1 MATFNFTF
9 DPGTTLQQMIGFE
22 IAGRVWANYLTDNT
36 TINIHAGISSNLGTN
51 VIGGAL
57 PGMQANVQ
65 YQTYRDRFAADR
77 KSADDNT
84 AYSNLYWNPAE
95 YQATGRSPFFKSWI
109 QTVDSYRPGGGS
121 ETITSQSLNMTRA
134 NAKALGI
141 TTTGASSALDGVILM
156 GDLANSA
163 VRWNYDYA
171 RTGSTPPSNTLDFLS
186 TAIHEIG
193 HVLGFISGQDQPFNH
208 AAVATLNWTEQVAAQ
223 MTRIGNTTPLDF
235 YRFQWWEATSSKAPH
250 LIGIPNFTYGDIG
263 KFSIDG
269 GRNRIMGLS
278 QGTTLYSAQTNGWSW
293 GDGYQSSHTE
303 RGTNSIFSPTLS
315 LQQQKSI
322 TQTDLRIFDVLGWD
336 VNSNRSLSV
345 NYTALAT
352 QSQQALATRL
362 GKTVS
367 WLNTNATTA
376 ATSLSKNRDQEIYTM
391 MQNSGVYDL
400 TRVAKPSS
408 TGWVS
413 RQVLAQ
419 AFQERGLFDTFDGS
433 GQSNEEVAQPL
444 ITVTGELASDRQF
457 TNPAASTPQLLNTA
471 GAIAATTTRITQ
483 IYQEN
488 FTTDVPT
495 PSPNLQTITIEVS
508 AQTVRESQNMAVR
521 LGENLASSSRAY
533 SSELPYFTPLTSP
546 TTTAEFSEF
555 SVAYDNLLLASLTAI

>member
-36 TINIHAGISSNLGTN
+36 TINIHAGISSSLGTN

-95 YQATGRSPFFKSWI
+95 YQATGQSPFFKSWV
-109 QTVDSYRPGGGS
+109 QSANDNGSGKTVYWDQL
-121 ETITSQSLNMTRA
+121 TSQTLNLSRA

-156 GDLANSA
+156 GDLANSS

-171 RTGSTPPSNTLDFLS
+171 RNSSTPPSNTLDFLS

-193 HVLGFISGQDQPFNH
+193 HVLGFISGQDQPFDISTIYGSNLSNQT
-208 AAVATLNWTEQVAAQ
+208 ARQINESRL
-223 MTRIGNTTPLDF
+223 RYTTPMDF
-235 YRFQWWEATSSKAPH
+235 YRHNMGWGDGVARIS
-250 LIGIPNFTYGDIG
+250 NFTYGDVAN
-263 KFSIDG
+263 FSIDG
-269 GRNRIMGLS
+269 RRTSLAEFATGAKTSIMS
-278 QGTTLYSAQTNGWSW
+278 DGWQW
-293 GDGYQSSHTE
+293 GDGYQASHTQA
-303 RGTNSIFSPTLS
+303 GTNSIMSPTLS
-315 LQQQKSI
+315 VQQQKSI
-322 TQTDLRIFDVLGWD
+322 AQTDLRMFDVLGWD
-336 VNSNRSLSV
+336 VNSSSSLSV
-345 NYTALAT
+345 NYATLAA

-362 GKTVS
+362 GKTVT
-367 WLNTNATTA
+367 WLNANVTSA
-376 ATSLSKNRDQEIYTM
+376 ATSLSTNRDQEIYTM

-400 TRVAKPSS
+400 TRIAKPSS

-433 GQSNEEVAQPL
+433 GQSNEEVAQPAIAISGDL
-444 ITVTGELASDRQF
+444 VSDRHF
-457 TNPAASTPQLLNTA
+457 TNPTATTPQLGNVS
-471 GAIAATTTRITQ
+471 GVIATITRILPF
-483 IYQEN
+483 YRSN
-488 FTTDVPT
+488 FTTIDLPT
-495 PSPNLQTITIEVS
+495 PSSNGLQITIEVS
-508 AQTVRESQNMAVR
+508 AQPVKAQNTDILSGNYETAQF
-521 LGENLASSSRAY
+521 RAY
-533 SSELPYFTPLTSP
+533 DSRMQNQIAAANATEKTDNV
-546 TTTAEFSEF
+546 FSLDQILHLDRAVF
-555 SVAYDNLLLASLTAI
+555 

>member
-9 DPGTTLQQMIGFE
+9 DPGTTLQQMVGFE
-22 IAGRVWANYLTDNT
+22 IAGRVWASYLTDNT
-36 TINIHAGISSNLGTN
+36 TINIHAGVSSSLGTN

-57 PGMQANVQ
+57 PGIQANVQ

-95 YQATGRSPFFKSWI
+95 YQATGRSPFFKSWV
-109 QTVDSYRPGGGS
+109 QSANDNGSGKTVYWDQL
-121 ETITSQSLNMTRA
+121 TSQTLNLSRA

-141 TTTGASSALDGVILM
+141 TTTGASSALDGVILF
-156 GDLANSA
+156 GDLAGSS

-193 HVLGFISGQDQPFNH
+193 HVLGFISGQDQPFDISTIYGSNLSNQT
-208 AAVATLNWTEQVAAQ
+208 ARQINESRL
-223 MTRIGNTTPLDF
+223 RYTTPMDF
-235 YRFQWWEATSSKAPH
+235 YRHNMWWTDSTDR
-250 LIGIPNFTYGDIG
+250 LPNFTYGDVAD
-263 KFSIDG
+263 FSIDG
-269 GRNRIMGLS
+269 RRTSLAELATG
-278 QGTTLYSAQTNGWSW
+278 AQTSVMSDGWQW
-293 GDGYQSSHTE
+293 GDGYQASHTQA
-303 RGTNSIFSPTLS
+303 GTNSIMSPTLS
-315 LQQQKSI
+315 VQQQKSI

-336 VNSNRSLSV
+336 VNSNSSLSV

-400 TRVAKPSS
+400 TRIAAPSS

-419 AFQERGLFDTFDGS
+419 AFQERGLFDTFD
-433 GQSNEEVAQPL
+433 
-444 ITVTGELASDRQF
+444 ASDLSTQEIGPAFDLRSGEILGDSTF
-457 TNPAASTPQLLNTA
+457 TASVSSTPNLLNTA
-471 GAIAATTTRITQ
+471 GTISDIQKSPASTKQ
-483 IYQEN
+483 I
-488 FTTDVPT
+488 
-495 PSPNLQTITIEVS
+495 SP
-508 AQTVRESQNMAVR
+508 
-521 LGENLASSSRAY
+521 
-533 SSELPYFTPLTSP
+533 
-546 TTTAEFSEF
+546 
-555 SVAYDNLLLASLTAI
+555 